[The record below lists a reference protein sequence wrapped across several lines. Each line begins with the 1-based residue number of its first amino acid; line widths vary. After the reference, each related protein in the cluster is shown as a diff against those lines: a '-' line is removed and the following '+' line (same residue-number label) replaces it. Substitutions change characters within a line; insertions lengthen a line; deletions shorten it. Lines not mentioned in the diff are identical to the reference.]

1 LHASPAKVIRAAD
14 IRNLRNAH
22 IRNLR
27 NADAPERRTVAGRGL
42 RISLQF
48 PVLRV

>member
-1 LHASPAKVIRAAD
+1 LHASPATVIRAAD
-14 IRNLRNAH
+14 

-27 NADAPERRTVAGRGL
+27 NADAPERRTVSGRGL

>member
-1 LHASPAKVIRAAD
+1 VIRAAD
-14 IRNLRNAH
+14 IRNLRNAC

-27 NADAPERRTVAGRGL
+27 NADAPERCIVAGRRL